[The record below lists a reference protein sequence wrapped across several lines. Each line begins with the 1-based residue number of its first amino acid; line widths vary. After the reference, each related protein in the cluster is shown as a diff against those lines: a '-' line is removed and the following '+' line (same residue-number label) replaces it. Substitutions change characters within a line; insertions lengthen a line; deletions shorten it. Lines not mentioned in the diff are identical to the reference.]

1 MLYAILDK
9 IARKK
14 NIVYLQP
21 GFVLLSFVSLRHW
34 GRGLLIAILN

>member
-9 IARKK
+9 IARK